1 MSPNITPVSARNEV
15 QVEFDSGL
23 ILSAP
28 IGTSLRDF
36 FQAAEQY
43 QTFEATVVAAI
54 YEGKLRE
61 LSYVPTR
68 DGRAEAVTL
77 RSDDGMRIYRR
88 SLVLLLAAAAHE
100 RFGARI
106 AVKHA
111 MPDGAFLC
119 EVSQKP
125 AFNPEELAELENF
138 MRQMVAQDEPIVK
151 QLVALDEAETLFA
164 QRGDQDKV
172 RLLQH
177 RTDEHLTLYSL
188 RSYRDYYY
196 GYMTPSVGCLQHF
209 RLLSQGQAFL
219 LQYPHAET
227 PTQLGAIHT
236 HPKITEAF
244 NQTETWLERLG
255 IEDVGRLNALI
266 KSPRCQEII
275 LVAEA
280 LHEQGVARI
289 AHQISQ
295 RYAQGLRV
303 VLIAGP
309 SSSGKTTFSKR
320 LAIQLL
326 AHGIHPLT
334 LEMDMYF
341 VDRPLTPRDEHG
353 EYDFEAFGAINI
365 SLFNQQLGQLLR
377 GESVQVP
384 RFDFVEGRSLPG
396 RHVRLRPNQVILI
409 EGIHGLN
416 PSLLTQLSTDQ
427 IFRVYVSVLSQVNLD
442 MHNRVP
448 TTDVRLLRRIVRD
461 ARTRG
466 YNAQATL
473 NRWASV
479 RRGEKRNIFPYQE
492 NADAVFNSALM
503 YELAALRPLVEPLLL
518 QVKPLTSA
526 AIEAKRL
533 LAFLSWV
540 VPLPANQI
548 NAIPNTSLLREFI
561 GASILDDYHP
571 ADPFSAEDHEDDQSE
586 AG

>member
-1 MSPNITPVSARNEV
+1 MSHKIKLVSARQEV
-15 QVEFDSGL
+15 QVQFDDRL

-36 FQAAEQY
+36 FEEAAQHRS
-43 QTFEATVVAAI
+43 FDATVVAAV

-61 LSYVPTR
+61 LSYAPRR
-68 DGRAEAVTL
+68 DGRVEAVTM
-77 RSDDGMRIYRR
+77 RSTDGARIYRR
-88 SLVLLLAAAAHE
+88 SLVLLLTAAAHE

-111 MPDGAFLC
+111 MPDGAFWC
-119 EVSQKP
+119 EVVHRP
-125 AFNPEELAELENF
+125 AFSPEELAELEHF
-138 MRQMVAQDEPIVK
+138 MRQMVIQDEPIIKRSVP
-151 QLVALDEAETLFA
+151 LDEAEALFA

-177 RTDEHLTLYSL
+177 RTDEYLTLYSL
-188 RSYRDYYY
+188 RSYSDYYY
-196 GYMTPSVGCLQHF
+196 GYMTPSVGCLQYF
-209 RLLSQGQAFL
+209 RLIHQGQTFL
-219 LQYPHAET
+219 LQYPHPET
-227 PTQLGAIHT
+227 PDRLEIIRA

-255 IEDVGRLNALI
+255 IEDIGRLNALI
-266 KSPRCQEII
+266 KSSRCQEII

-289 AHQISQ
+289 AHQISE

-341 VDRPLTPRDEHG
+341 VDRSLTPRDENG
-353 EYDFEAFGAINI
+353 DYDFESFDAINI

-396 RHVRLRPNQVILI
+396 RHVRLRPNQIILI

-416 PSLLTQLSTDQ
+416 PSLVTQLKADQ
-427 IFRVYVSVLSQVNLD
+427 LFRVYVSVLAQVNLD

-466 YNAQATL
+466 YDAQATL
-473 NRWASV
+473 ERWASV
-479 RRGEKRNIFPYQE
+479 QRGEKRNIFPYQE

-518 QVKPLTSA
+518 QVKPLTWA
-526 AIEAKRL
+526 AIEARRL
-533 LAFLSWV
+533 LAFLRWV
-540 VPLPANQI
+540 VPLPVSQI
-548 NAIPNTSLLREFI
+548 NAIPDTSLLREFI

-571 ADPFSAEDHEDDQSE
+571 TDPFSIEEEAE
-586 AG
+586 